1 MLAVLFLTVAM
12 LPAAQDP
19 GTGAPPDA
27 QQPSVPPD
35 AQQPMTP
42 PQDPAA
48 APSMAPGTA
57 GGAQAFIDA
66 GLAHFKKRRFA
77 RAEAEFRKAVEAD
90 PSSAA
95 AHFYLGYAQ
104 YKQVEP
110 RRPFH
115 PGKQEAAAEFAKAYE
130 LDPTFKPVWHMNR

>member
-1 MLAVLFLTVAM
+1 MLAVLFLTVAI
-12 LPAAQDP
+12 LPAAQEP
-19 GTGAPPDA
+19 SEPPDA
-27 QQPSVPPD
+27 QQLS
-35 AQQPMTP
+35 AP
-42 PQDPAA
+42 PQESAA
-48 APSMAPGTA
+48 APMEPPGTA
-57 GGAQAFIDA
+57 SAAQAFIDT

-77 RAEAEFRKAVEAD
+77 RAEAEFQKAVEAD

-110 RRPFH
+110 KRPFH